1 MLPQE
6 ISGSEL
12 SMRPALNV
20 IHVVSGLFVGGGQL
34 GAIDLVK
41 QLTASGVVNAHL
53 CFLGKP
59 ECQLRDDGS
68 TFIAGYDGNYAN
80 PLILWQTVR
89 ALRCHFKQKIP
100 HIVHSHGWDSDL
112 IAALAVHGLG
122 IKHVSHIHALSTW
135 AKNPGF
141 KRRLRLW
148 LTRWALAN
156 SKAEFIAVSEA
167 AKASACKHLGLAC
180 GRVHTVLNGVD
191 LEGFSRID
199 KARRTRFPEGRGTMV
214 VGTAARLAPE
224 KGLGVLIE
232 SISLLGPTH
241 SGVKVRI
248 AGQGRMAEAL
258 GEFAQT
264 LGVSNQIEFLGMV
277 EDMPA
282 FYQELDVFVL
292 PSFTEGLPRT
302 VIEAMA
308 SGVPVI
314 ATRVGG
320 VSELVRDGIDGALI
334 NPAKPGELAK
344 EIARLFGNPTLRHQM
359 GIAARRRARSAFGL
373 DRVTS
378 QVNEVYLGLVGY

>member
-1 MLPQE
+1 
-6 ISGSEL
+6 
-12 SMRPALNV
+12 MRPALNV

-34 GAIDLVK
+34 GAMDLVK
-41 QLTASGVVNAHL
+41 QITANGVANAYL

-59 ECQLRDDGS
+59 ERQLQNDGFA
-68 TFIAGYDGNYAN
+68 FIASYDGNYAN
-80 PLILWQTVR
+80 LLTLWQTVR
-89 ALRCHFKQKIP
+89 ALRRHIKQKLP

-112 IAALAVHGLG
+112 IAALAVRGLD
-122 IKHVSHIHALSTW
+122 IKHVSHIRALSTW

-148 LTRWALAN
+148 LTRWALVN
-156 SKAEFIAVSEA
+156 SKTVFIAVSEA
-167 AKASACKHLGLAC
+167 AKASACEHLDLAH

-199 KARRTRFPEGRGTMV
+199 KVQRTVPPEGRGPMV

-224 KGLGVLIE
+224 KGLDVLIE

-258 GEFAQT
+258 GELAQT
-264 LGVSNQIEFLGMV
+264 LGVSSQIEFLGMV
-277 EDMPA
+277 DDMSA

-302 VIEAMA
+302 AIEAMA

-334 NPAKPGELAK
+334 NPAKPDELAE
-344 EIARLFGNPTLRHQM
+344 EIARLFGNPVLRHQM
-359 GIAARRRARSAFGL
+359 GVAARRRARSAFGL
-373 DRVTS
+373 DRVTN
-378 QVNEVYLGLVGY
+378 QVNEIYLGLVGY